1 METDDQLHR
10 ERDEDPTLTKSGIY
24 QIFRQNAEK
33 NKSHP
38 LIIYHGRH
46 VSYYNILSM
55 VDSMA
60 ESLSKRFSIEKGQNI
75 GIALPL
81 SPQFFISF
89 LAAQKIGAVAV
100 PLDHGINSHELEEI
114 LSICEIK
121 VLICATTT
129 SLKIGGSAGIR
140 GIILTKLQDFLP
152 FEKAVLTTS
161 RSGFRKSYSFHE
173 SIELGDFNDFIYGP
187 KGELSD
193 ANAENEAAAAMIF
206 SPSRNG
212 DLSGL
217 IFSSSN
223 IISSARGISRNLLP
237 AKGRFRIASMLPVFT
252 TAGFQFSV
260 TLPIF
265 MGGTVIC
272 TFERSNYGRLLRF
285 CSLFDCDYMIASPY
299 DLNQMLENKVANQ
312 GIRSLKGVFSNSY
325 LLSREVREAF
335 EKNYGIP
342 VIEYYGIPELLGVS
356 HMQSADR
363 SKRKPGGPG
372 LPLSGVE
379 ARIIDESTK
388 DIIQSGSRGTLLVRG
403 PQLMIGYCSGAKDG
417 SEYFIDGFF
426 DSGDLARV
434 DHDGQYFIEDRKREA
449 ISSSGILVSP
459 HEIESVIATVEG
471 VKEVAVIGIDN
482 GKGNEEITAIIS
494 PGKTK
499 ATSESKLKETCSILL
514 SPYKRPKRYDFRDEL
529 PKSMAGKILKRQ
541 LLEETR
547 SRKS

>member
-10 ERDEDPTLTKSGIY
+10 EKDEDPTLPEPSLY
-24 QIFRQNAEK
+24 QVFRKNAEK

-46 VSYYNILSM
+46 VSYYSILSM

-60 ESLSKRFSIEKGQNI
+60 ESLRKRFSIEKGQNI

-114 LSICEIK
+114 LSVCEIK
-121 VLICATTT
+121 VLICSTKT
-129 SLKIGGSAGIR
+129 SLKIGGSAGIKA
-140 GIILTKLQDFLP
+140 IILTRLQDFLP

-173 SIELGDFNDFIYGP
+173 SIELADFNDFIYEP
-187 KGELSD
+187 AVELSD
-193 ANAENEAAAAMIF
+193 TNAECEAAAMMF

-223 IISSARGISRNLLP
+223 ILSSAQGISRNLLP

-265 MGGTVIC
+265 LGGTVIC

-285 CSLFDCDYMIASPY
+285 CSLFDCDYIIASPY

-325 LLSREVREAF
+325 LLSREVRETF
-335 EKNYGIP
+335 EKNYGTP

-363 SKRKPGGPG
+363 SKRKPGSPG
-372 LPLSGVE
+372 LPLYGVE
-379 ARIIDESTK
+379 ARIIDESTG
-388 DIIQSGSRGTLLVRG
+388 DTIQSGSRGTLLVRG
-403 PQLMIGYCSGAKDG
+403 PQLMLRYCSGEEDG
-417 SEYFIDGFF
+417 SVYFKDGFF

-449 ISSSGILVSP
+449 ISSNGILVSP
-459 HEIESVIATVEG
+459 HEIEGAIATVEG
-471 VKEVAVIGIDN
+471 IREVAVIGIDN

-499 ATSESKLKETCSILL
+499 ATGESKLKETCSIML

-541 LLEETR
+541 LLEEIRRQR
-547 SRKS
+547 S